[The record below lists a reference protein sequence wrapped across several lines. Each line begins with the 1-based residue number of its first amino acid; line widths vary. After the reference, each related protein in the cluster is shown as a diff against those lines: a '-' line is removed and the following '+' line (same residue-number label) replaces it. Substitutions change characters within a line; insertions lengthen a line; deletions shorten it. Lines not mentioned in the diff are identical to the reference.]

1 MLIKATV
8 YEDHRYAY
16 VYNLKVTAAEF
27 KDKAKIEER
36 VQAMHD
42 SEEDLSVYSDMVQV
56 ESGGDIVIAKI
67 TTNKKGRK

>member
-1 MLIKATV
+1 MNIKATV

-16 VYNLKVTAAEF
+16 VYNLKVTKAEF
-27 KDKAKIEER
+27 KNKALIEER

-42 SEEDLSVYSDMVQV
+42 SDEDLSVYSDMVQV

-67 TTNKKGRK
+67 TTNKKGKK